1 MKTELEDYQLEKW
14 RDHYY
19 AAQDVAF
26 HLTSSDRELVEK
38 VSSIMKRN
46 GHLSFSDS
54 MGNEHYL
61 LDGRRGVPFLTKNID
76 SVTKRLLAKTK
87 DDYEKMRPYFTSSID
102 TVLEMSNLPKRL
114 KGYRYVKYMLY
125 RLIEDDSLIS
135 PLSKTIYPELC
146 ELYNCTSY
154 QVERDIRYA
163 IKRSGLTGA
172 IPSPKS
178 FVCSLLDYASR
189 LSYDMS
195 VRDAKSAQSDAR
207 ETQYSELS
215 TREYK
220 QNPLSTGDNK
230 LNTLHSTTSPIL

>member
-1 MKTELEDYQLEKW
+1 MEKW

-26 HLTSSDRELVEK
+26 HFTSSDRELVDK

-76 SVTKRLLAKTK
+76 SVTKRLVSKTK
-87 DDYEKMRPYFTSSID
+87 DDYEKTRPYFTAAID

-135 PLSKTIYPELC
+135 PLCKTIYPELC

-163 IKRSGLTGA
+163 IKQSGLTGT

-195 VRDAKSAQSDAR
+195 VRDSRSVESAARDIQHNALSERDYKNNSPYTSGNELISQS
-207 ETQYSELS
+207 
-215 TREYK
+215 
-220 QNPLSTGDNK
+220 
-230 LNTLHSTTSPIL
+230 STTNHII